1 MQIIKDLGIIEQK
14 DAYEIEGI
22 ASVEVVDR
30 DGDVIFLD
38 GMDLTYFKKNPTV
51 FLQHATWEIGA
62 GAGKVTDLWI
72 GLDSSGNKALFFK
85 ATLDNED
92 PNVKLIYSKLKK
104 GISRAVSIGFRA
116 KEYHEN
122 EHGGYNVT
130 KSELTEISLVNIGA
144 NQESFVTSVKSLVK
158 SINKDSEG
166 TSTEV
171 ITEDILKKV
180 FVDAIRDLTPV
191 FIESIK
197 TYLDKKEETEET
209 EEVEEEEEIIR
220 YNDENIK
227 IYREV

>member
-104 GISRAVSIGFRA
+104 GISRGVSIGFRA

-166 TSTEV
+166 TSMGV

-197 TYLDKKEETEET
+197 TYLDKKEEEAEKTEET
-209 EEVEEEEEIIR
+209 EEEIIR